1 MRAFPVRLPSGVRYW
16 TVLDEDLAVVAEAD
30 AFLRH
35 VRFGRDDSELTT
47 RSYAGG
53 IALFLRWCVR
63 TGRHWHDGVAALGL
77 FITWLRHAGPQ
88 SSGVEVVAG
97 GQVLAGPGL
106 EPVRNCQGESGF
118 RPSMLWVSEAIEAKM
133 SPRGSR
139 FPDNQAGLDG
149 GTRRPTRASD
159 TYRHSNSGVSRCVT
173 A

>member
-1 MRAFPVRLPSGVRYW
+1 VRAFPVRLPSGVRYW
-16 TVLDEDLAVVAEAD
+16 TVLGEDLAVVAEAD

-35 VRFGRDDSELTT
+35 VRFGREGSELTT

-106 EPVRNCQGESGF
+106 EPVVTARARVGF
-118 RPSMLWVSEAIEAKM
+118 GRRCYGCRRPSRRKCRRAG
-133 SPRGSR
+133 PG
-139 FPDNQAGLDG
+139 FPTIKQ
-149 GTRRPTRASD
+149 
-159 TYRHSNSGVSRCVT
+159 V
-173 A
+173 